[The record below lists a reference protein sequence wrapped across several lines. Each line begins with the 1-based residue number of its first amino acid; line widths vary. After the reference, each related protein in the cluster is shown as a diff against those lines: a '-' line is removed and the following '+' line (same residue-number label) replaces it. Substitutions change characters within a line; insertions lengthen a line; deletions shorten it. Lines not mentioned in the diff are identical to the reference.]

1 MTRSSRG
8 LVPVA
13 APVALGVGTGGDASV
28 LKEAWKP
35 RLACDEAPLPDPDP
49 PDGHPA
55 GESIMTEPVAGID
68 PHQRT
73 FTLGIVDPVGIESH
87 VETFDNSGV
96 GYVALIDTL
105 TAHGVR
111 RVGIEGSGS
120 WGVHVSVALV
130 AAGFDAREV
139 PPSRTAIQRRAR
151 RLDKTDA
158 VDAVSTARALQA
170 EPQLGPV
177 QALDAYDPLVA
188 KIEAVLEHRH
198 ALVAARTLL
207 LHQVGDQL
215 TKLPPEIRDQL
226 DATGKIESRLRRL
239 DTIEIPASTS
249 PAGDYRIAWLLDF
262 VDQDRAARREV
273 RRLERLIDELL
284 DQHGTSLR
292 EEPGI
297 GPIAAATLL
306 CEVGDPT
313 RFATESKFAR
323 WSGTGAVALSSAEGD
338 GQPRRHRVDFRGN
351 RTVNSVL
358 YIASIT
364 QARDRPDARSYLA
377 RKTAEGKTTKEA
389 RRAHKRHLAN
399 RVIRRMWKDE
409 QLRRERLQSAA

>member
-1 MTRSSRG
+1 VTKRPCRTRTHRT
-8 LVPVA
+8 A
-13 APVALGVGTGGDASV
+13 IQQEKT
-28 LKEAWKP
+28 
-35 RLACDEAPLPDPDP
+35 
-49 PDGHPA
+49 
-55 GESIMTEPVAGID
+55 IMTEPIAGID

-73 FTLGIVDPVGIESH
+73 FTVGIVDPLGVETHI
-87 VETFDNSGV
+87 ETFDNSGA
-96 GYVALIDTL
+96 GYTALIDLL
-105 TAHGVR
+105 TAHGVQL
-111 RVGIEGSGS
+111 VGIEGSGS
-120 WGVHVSVALV
+120 WGVHVAVALV
-130 AAGFDAREV
+130 AGGFDAREV
-139 PPSRTAIQRRAR
+139 PPSRTATQRRAR

-170 EPQLGPV
+170 EPHLGPV

-188 KIEAVLEHRH
+188 KIEAVLEHRQ

-226 DATGKIESRLRRL
+226 EPIGKVESRLRRL
-239 DTIEIPASTS
+239 MSIDIPESTT
-249 PAGDYRIAWLLDF
+249 PAGDYRLSWLLDF
-262 VDQDRAARREV
+262 IDRDRAARREV

-323 WSGTGAVALSSAEGD
+323 WSGTGAVALSSGEGN
-338 GQPRRHRVDFRGN
+338 GQPTRHRVDFRGN

-364 QARDRPDARSYLA
+364 QARDRPDARAYLA
-377 RKTAEGKTTKEA
+377 RKTAEGKTAREA

-409 QLRRERLQSAA
+409 QARRRRLQPAA